1 MITLV
6 IGKPDSGKSKLAEDM
21 AVNGDH
27 KNRYYIA
34 TMMIMDEAGEKRVEK
49 HRKMREN
56 KGFITLE
63 IPHDISTASELMDDP
78 EESVVVLECIPNLV
92 GNAMHDDT
100 NMAWMA
106 YQGDVF
112 EREFARA
119 VTGRVT
125 ELAGKVCD
133 MIVVSAHFDPDPSD
147 DEETVLYKRL
157 VDTVNNELRKVAGKT
172 VEV

>member
-6 IGKPDSGKSKLAEDM
+6 IGKPDSGKSKYAENM
-21 AVNGDH
+21 AVSGSYR
-27 KNRYYIA
+27 NRYYIA
-34 TMMIMDEAGEKRVEK
+34 TMKVMDEAGRKRVEK
-49 HRKMREN
+49 HRKMREG

-63 IPHDISTASELMDDP
+63 IPNDIVTAAESIEDP
-78 EESVVVLECIPNLV
+78 EDSVVVLECIPNLV

-100 NMAWMA
+100 NMAWMS
-106 YQGDVF
+106 YQGEVF

-125 ELAGKVCD
+125 ELADMVCD
-133 MIVVSAHFDPDPSD
+133 MIVVSASFDPDPSD
-147 DEETVLYKRL
+147 DQETVLYKRL
-157 VDTVNNELRKVAGKT
+157 VDTVNIELRKVAGKT